1 MIKLS
6 IIPNPTYLW
15 SGLQFLLSIP
25 LGDWYELFCL
35 EDCTDQSLEHSM
47 TDMLSKVY

>member
-6 IIPNPTYLW
+6 IIPTPTY
-15 SGLQFLLSIP
+15 LQFLLSIP

-35 EDCTDQSLEHSM
+35 EHCTDQSLEHSM
-47 TDMLSKVY
+47 TDMLSKVHVY